1 MLATPMLLSD
11 VGTLETEVT
20 KPLSAENKKG
30 GTDVMRDRAQ
40 DYMHV

>member
-1 MLATPMLLSD
+1 MLLSD

-20 KPLSAENKKG
+20 KPLSAENIKG
-30 GTDVMRDRAQ
+30 GTDVIMQDRAQ